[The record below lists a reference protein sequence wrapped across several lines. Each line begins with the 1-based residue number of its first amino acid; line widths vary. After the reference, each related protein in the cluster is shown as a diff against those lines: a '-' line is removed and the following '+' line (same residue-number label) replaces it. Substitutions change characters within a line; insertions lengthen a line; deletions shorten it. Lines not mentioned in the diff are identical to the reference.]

1 MSSRLKGID
10 AAEAMSRDGR
20 SAPTQASPVIE
31 LSSGV
36 KLRCKPIPPW
46 LIADVINEWND
57 KKPRVPVYVNPE
69 KGREEP
75 NPADPDYNKD
85 LDEWNIAV
93 AMELNNALILMGTEV
108 VEVPEGLPAHDDPE
122 WTSKMQ
128 AMGRLSDNP
137 HRNYLHWIKYTA
149 APKIP
154 EDIELII
161 REVGRLSGVRETDVQ
176 AAVSSFRPQ
185 GT

>member
-1 MSSRLKGID
+1 MSTRLKGID
-10 AAEAMSRDGR
+10 AAEAVSRDGR
-20 SAPTQASPVIE
+20 DGSKPASPVIT

-57 KKPRVPVYVNPE
+57 RKPKIPVYLNPE
-69 KGREEP
+69 KGREEE
-75 NPADPDYNKD
+75 NPADPNYQKA
-85 LDEWNIAV
+85 LDDWNIAV

-108 VEVPEGLPAHDDPE
+108 IEVPEGFPSHEDRE

-137 HRNYLHWIKYTA
+137 HRNYLYWIKYTA
-149 APKIP
+149 APKMP

-161 REVGRLSGVRETDVQ
+161 REVGRLSGVREEDVQ
-176 AAVSSFRPQ
+176 AAVGSFRPQ
-185 GT
+185 GS